1 MRLPA
6 LEDLQRQ
13 LPPKSLERG
22 LEYWRAHRVL
32 RCELRPAADCVTGRV
47 QGSTSQT
54 YDVEVALRTCGEQV
68 LIHGICSCPV
78 SLNCKHVAAVLLEFV
93 NRGTGSP
100 ASMVGAGNP
109 QRAGDYQ
116 FDAWLAGLCD
126 TLQGSP
132 RERPTAA
139 ARESAHLLFLLRPG
153 NLAGTDR
160 YISPVVELLLLRSL
174 QAGNPGKGVAYRL
187 EDLALGARAAAQGLG
202 ETDRALLVQW
212 LLKRT
217 SPEVESEGEALTFPG
232 SAQILTDMIATGHCH
247 WVSRTTA
254 PLVLGTARSG
264 RVDWIMYPDGSQRPT
279 VVVEHG
285 GRPLLVDPLWYLDE
299 ATRDCGPLTIAPSET
314 VARQLLLAPA
324 VRVEQVPLLRATLGA
339 WATALPLP
347 PAVETRDVAETR
359 PVPYLYLSTYTVPY
373 GTATGNRTGASVGAC
388 GYLTFDYAGHRVDP
402 REQHAAV
409 ICAMDNDVVYRI
421 TRQIP
426 LERSFAARLNANSQ
440 RTLQDTRI
448 TALPSRPGLIF
459 TPNGQAAAGPDT
471 EDLWLQFML
480 ESVPSLRRDG
490 WQVEVDADFPYRIVE
505 PEDWY
510 LELEESPEAGWFDM
524 GLGIRVNGKNVNL
537 LPLLVEAIQ
546 RVPGEFTTSK
556 LDRLT
561 EKNFILLRT
570 GDGASLPMPVERVRN
585 ILGVLIELYDPT
597 ALNLDGRLRLPKMR
611 AADLGELEKA
621 LPRDQ
626 LRWLGPARL
635 KDLSTRLQNF
645 AGVQQV
651 NPAPGFR
658 ATLRHYQQEGLN
670 WLQFLR
676 EYQLAGILA
685 DDMGLGKTVQ
695 TLAHLATEKSAGRM
709 RKPSLIVAPTSLM
722 LNWRREAERFA
733 PDLRVLVLHGAA
745 RKEHFNRIPHVDVV
759 LTTYALLV
767 RDDQHLLAHEYYF
780 VILDEAQYI
789 KNPKTKATFIAQQV
803 TAQHRLCL
811 TGTPMENH
819 LGELWSVFNFL
830 MPGMLGDDRRFAK
843 LFRTP
848 IEKHGD
854 AERQQRLRARIA
866 PFMLRRTKD
875 VVATELPPKTEIVRS
890 VTLEAAQRD
899 LYETIRVA
907 MQERVRRAIETKG
920 IQRSHIEIL
929 DALLKLR
936 QVCCD
941 PRLVKLEA
949 ARRVKES
956 AKLELLMDML
966 PELIAEGR
974 RVLLF
979 SQFTAMLG
987 LIEADLKKQKIPYTV
1002 LTGETLDRP
1011 KVIGQFER
1019 GEVPLFLISLKAGGT
1034 GLNLTAADTVIH
1046 YDPWWNPAAERQA
1059 TDRAHRIGQE
1069 KPVFVYKLLTE
1080 GTVEERIAHMQA
1092 RKQAL
1097 ADALLAGATKS
1108 MDALQAEDL
1117 QSLFAPLA

>member
-1 MRLPA
+1 M
-6 LEDLQRQ
+6 D
-13 LPPKSLERG
+13 
-22 LEYWRAHRVL
+22 YWRAHRVL
-32 RCELRPAADCVTGRV
+32 RCELRPAAESVTGRV
-47 QGSTSQT
+47 QGSAAHA
-54 YDVEVALRTCGEQV
+54 YDVEVALRPCGEQV
-68 LIHGICSCPV
+68 LIHGVCSCPV

-93 NRGTGSP
+93 NRGTGTASRLPGATGP
-100 ASMVGAGNP
+100 ARLGDHEFETWLSGLRGA
-109 QRAGDYQ
+109 
-116 FDAWLAGLCD
+116 
-126 TLQGSP
+126 LQG
-132 RERPTAA
+132 
-139 ARESAHLLFLLRPG
+139 ARVESMPGLPSEAVHLLFLLRPG

-160 YISPVVELLLLRSL
+160 YVSPVVELLLTRTL
-174 QAGNPGKGVAYRL
+174 QSGTQGKGITYQL
-187 EDLALGARAAAQGLG
+187 EDLVLGTRAAAQHLG
-202 ETDRALLVQW
+202 EADRALLVRW

-217 SPEVESEGEALTFPG
+217 VPDLDVEGEALTFDG
-232 SAQILTDMIATGHCH
+232 SAQVLAEMVGTGRCH
-247 WVSRTTA
+247 WVSRTTP
-254 PLVLGTARSG
+254 PLTVGNTRSG
-264 RVDWIMYPDGSQRPT
+264 RIEWIMYPDGSQRPK
-279 VVVEHG
+279 VVVEPAA
-285 GRPLLVDPLWYLDE
+285 RPLLVQPLWYLDE
-299 ATRDCGPLTIAPSET
+299 ATRECGPLTLAPSEQ

-324 VRVEQVPLLRATLGA
+324 VRVDQVPLLRQTLSV
-339 WATALPLP
+339 WANALPLP
-347 PAVETRDVAETR
+347 PTVETQNIADTK
-359 PVPYLYLSTYTVPY
+359 PVPTLGLGTYAAPY
-373 GTATGNRTGASVGAC
+373 AASAAARSGQQPAAC
-388 GYLTFDYAGHRVDP
+388 AYLTFDYAGHRVDP
-402 REQHAAV
+402 RQQHAEAV
-409 ICAMDNDVVYRI
+409 CMMDGGVVYRI
-421 TRQIP
+421 ARQVAV
-426 LERSFAARLNANSQ
+426 ERAVTERLNVHSLYSLLDARAAASP
-440 RTLQDTRI
+440 RSGML
-448 TALPSRPGLIF
+448 F
-459 TPNGQAAAGPDT
+459 TPHGQPPGPDH
-471 EDLWLQFML
+471 EDVWLHFMM
-480 ESVPSLRRDG
+480 ESVPALRREG
-490 WQVEVDADFPYRIVE
+490 WRIDMEPDFPYRIVE
-505 PEDWY
+505 PEEWY
-510 LELEESPEAGWFDM
+510 LELEESPEHGWFDM
-524 GLGIRVNGKNVNL
+524 GLGIRVDGKNVNL

-546 RVPGEFTTSK
+546 RVPGDFTRAK
-556 LDRLT
+556 LERMTAND
-561 EKNFILLRT
+561 FILLRT
-570 GDGASLPMPVERVRN
+570 DDGASLPLPVDRVRN
-585 ILGVLIELYDPT
+585 ILGVLLELYDPA
-597 ALNLDGRLRLPKMR
+597 ALNLDGRLRLPTMR
-611 AADLGELEKA
+611 AADLGALEKA
-621 LPRDQ
+621 LPSDR

-635 KDLSTRLQNF
+635 KELSVRLQHF
-645 AGVQQV
+645 AGVQEV
-651 NPAPGFR
+651 KPAPDFR

-676 EYQLAGILA
+676 EYELAGILA

-709 RKPSLIVAPTSLM
+709 LKPTLIVAPTSLM

-733 PDLRVLVLHGAA
+733 PALRLLILHGAA
-745 RKEHFNRIPHVDVV
+745 RKEHFNRIPDFDIV

-767 RDDQHLLAHEYYF
+767 RDDQQLLVHDYYF
-780 VILDEAQYI
+780 LILDEAQYI
-789 KNPKTKATFIAQQV
+789 KNPKTKATLVAQQIK
-803 TAQHRLCL
+803 AQHRLCL

-830 MPGMLGDDRRFAK
+830 MPGLLGDDRRFAK

-848 IEKHGD
+848 IEKHAD
-854 AERQQRLRARIA
+854 SERQHHLRARLA

-907 MQERVRRAIETKG
+907 MQERIRRAIETKG
-920 IQRSHIEIL
+920 LQRSHIEIL

-941 PRLVKLEA
+941 PRLVKLDA

-979 SQFTAMLG
+979 SQFTAMLT

-1002 LTGETLDRP
+1002 LTGDTTDRP

-1046 YDPWWNPAAERQA
+1046 YDPWWNPAVERQA
-1059 TDRAHRIGQE
+1059 TDRAHRIGQD

-1097 ADALLAGATKS
+1097 ADGLLAGTGKAV
-1108 MDALQAEDL
+1108 DALQAEDL